1 LLNERVD
8 NVNVDSLSEKKLF
21 NIYFNLFKTNLTESI
36 PIEKLETWL
45 NYLFSLFET
54 KETNIL
60 ELSNEIFEKLIKKS
74 VRQMLIHDSL
84 NCLQTFVNKVRVKNY
99 LFL

>member
-1 LLNERVD
+1 MLNERVD
-8 NVNVDSLSEKKLF
+8 NVNVDKLSEKKLF

-54 KETNIL
+54 KETKNL
-60 ELSNEIFEKLIKKS
+60 ELTNEKFEKLIKKS

-84 NCLQTFVNKVRVKNY
+84 NCLQTFVNKVTV
-99 LFL
+99 